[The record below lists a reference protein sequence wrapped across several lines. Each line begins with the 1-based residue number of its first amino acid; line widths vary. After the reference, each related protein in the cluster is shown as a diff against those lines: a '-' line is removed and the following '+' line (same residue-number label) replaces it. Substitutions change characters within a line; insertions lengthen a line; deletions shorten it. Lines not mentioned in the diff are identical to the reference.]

1 MLETSEDLGS
11 SDRTLRNM
19 YFQSLLNGGL
29 SYLLC
34 GVMLASVLLV
44 AYAKLKSYAPAGHA
58 KSPPPPPPLP
68 PPLVLRLPR
77 APVPRTVSPVVVV
90 ATAPAAAPG
99 R

>member
-19 YFQSLLNGGL
+19 YFQSLLSGGL

-34 GVMLASVLLV
+34 GVVLASVLLV
-44 AYAKLKSYAPAGHA
+44 AFAKLKSYAPAGLS
-58 KSPPPPPPLP
+58 KSPPPPPPMP

-77 APVPRTVSPVVVV
+77 APLPRPVSPVV
-90 ATAPAAAPG
+90 ALAPAASPG

>member
-11 SDRTLRNM
+11 SDRTLRNI
-19 YFQSLLNGGL
+19 YFQSLLSGGL

-34 GVMLASVLLV
+34 GVVLASVLLV

-58 KSPPPPPPLP
+58 KSPPPPPPLS

-77 APVPRTVSPVVVV
+77 EPVPRTVSPVVEVV
-90 ATAPAAAPG
+90 TAPAAAPG